1 MRKDIEEFC
10 DNLDVSIFT
19 GDGLHDEKSLEEFDE
34 YLQRWNRQVSKIRSF
49 IAEEKLIEQNKEQ
62 GKI

>member
-10 DNLDVSIFT
+10 DNLDAAIFT
-19 GDGLHDEKSLEEFDE
+19 GDGLHDLKSLEEFDE
-34 YLQRWNRQVSKIRSF
+34 YIQRWTREYYNIKSLVVSEIL
-49 IAEEKLIEQNKEQ
+49 EEQNK